1 MTLSEYLTGV
11 ASPKGPGGPGPH
23 HFLTFL
29 KVKAYVGPT
38 IFWGIQGPI
47 IIGHNQ
53 FQKRDYT
60 PAYQE
65 AQRVEVQ
72 KELNIE
78 GPGPKDSNS
87 TNTEI

>member
-1 MTLSEYLTGV
+1 M
-11 ASPKGPGGPGPH
+11 ASPNGPGGPGPH

-47 IIGHNQ
+47 IIGPHQ

-60 PAYQE
+60 PASTYF
-65 AQRVEVQ
+65 REVY
-72 KELNIE
+72 KEEQQTKSVLFKILKFVTTR
-78 GPGPKDSNS
+78 KDTLS
-87 TNTEI
+87 

>member
-1 MTLSEYLTGV
+1 M
-11 ASPKGPGGPGPH
+11 ASPNELGGPGPH
-23 HFLTFL
+23 QFATFS

-47 IIGHNQ
+47 IIGPNQ

-78 GPGPKDSNS
+78 GTGHKDSNS
-87 TNTEI
+87 TNTEM